1 MDHCKNV
8 QLLDGWHQYLAPET
22 TNAPIN
28 VYFEPIVSGETVL
41 VSSNSDFFE
50 LALKA
55 SPKAVAIEME
65 GYGFLSACRER
76 QVEAVVMRGISDLLD
91 DKVPAHGLGSGAI
104 VGLDKGQYRATRHAA
119 ALFFATLDFINP
131 AAFSRNR
138 PQVRK
143 EVTKVLMILD
153 AEMHDVSGIQ
163 ADLFEIF
170 KKYGIKN
177 FSFRQANSVRIDFD
191 ADLDA
196 MHIYESLVKAGI
208 VKAIAGHSV
217 LEFRIQSGKKPD
229 AQLSALIRRIDAIG
243 ADSIDDILQALRLEN
258 WIDEFPDYTK
268 ILVDTLRH
276 CKLHKKDSK
285 KRRCI
290 LHPQPATADHEEER
304 ERYFGATATAK
315 RITLNSDAKDFTAL
329 RERVPIIATNELLRW
344 FLGDHLLDHEVPLD
358 VLLAFSKRKLFYVWP
373 SLSTLH
379 LASSMSAPDFVDACI
394 AEWES
399 MRGITGP
406 SILEFLDQERWDRL
420 GKNQVRVSLGGHPST
435 LTKAVDLLALT
446 SRFLLQNDLPAKG
459 CILPSIYVLTFN
471 GVIAGDGVVER
482 MLLTGMAGN
491 LQTIADN
498 EVFPIQLIQ
507 SAIRGALLPYECVS
521 SLSSMLNGTIL
532 KKTKLRC
539 ATSLADPDFVAKQG
553 REVADLSVGTLAERF
568 LVPRKAGFS

>member
-1 MDHCKNV
+1 MQAAQK
-8 QLLDGWHQYLAPET
+8 
-22 TNAPIN
+22 
-28 VYFEPIVSGETVL
+28 
-41 VSSNSDFFE
+41 
-50 LALKA
+50 
-55 SPKAVAIEME
+55 
-65 GYGFLSACRER
+65 R
-76 QVEAVVMRGISDLLD
+76 QQE
-91 DKVPAHGLGSGAI
+91 
-104 VGLDKGQYRATRHAA
+104 KGR
-119 ALFFATLDFINP
+119 
-131 AAFSRNR
+131 
-138 PQVRK
+138 
-143 EVTKVLMILD
+143 
-153 AEMHDVSGIQ
+153 
-163 ADLFEIF
+163 
-170 KKYGIKN
+170 
-177 FSFRQANSVRIDFD
+177 
-191 ADLDA
+191 
-196 MHIYESLVKAGI
+196 
-208 VKAIAGHSV
+208 
-217 LEFRIQSGKKPD
+217 
-229 AQLSALIRRIDAIG
+229 
-243 ADSIDDILQALRLEN
+243 
-258 WIDEFPDYTK
+258 
-268 ILVDTLRH
+268 
-276 CKLHKKDSK
+276 
-285 KRRCI
+285 I

-329 RERVPIIATNELLRW
+329 RERVPIKATNELLRW

-379 LASSMSAPDFVDACI
+379 LASSMSVPDFVDACV

-435 LTKAVDLLALT
+435 LTKAVDLLALI
-446 SRFLLQNDLPAKG
+446 SRLLLQNDLPAKG

-498 EVFPIQLIQ
+498 EVFPIRLIQ
-507 SAIRGALLPYECVS
+507 SAIRGGLLPYDCAS
-521 SLSSMLNGTIL
+521 NISSMLNGTIL

-553 REVADLSVGTLAERF
+553 REAADLSVGTLAERF